1 MAAQREGQTWLSL
14 RESWQ
19 RAALTE
25 REPLKQVQGGAKRA
39 HPRLACRRVPARGN
53 IIPPLKDAPGF
64 WGGFPAALRCSP
76 PDLAC
81 RVGKLCAAHPL
92 TPSRAQTIAKAI
104 PSLAREGE

>member
-1 MAAQREGQTWLSL
+1 MMADQREGQTWLSL

-25 REPLKQVQGGAKRA
+25 REPLKRVQGGAKRA
-39 HPRLACRRVPARGN
+39 HPR
-53 IIPPLKDAPGF
+53 
-64 WGGFPAALRCSP
+64 
-76 PDLAC
+76 LAC

-92 TPSRAQTIAKAI
+92 TPSRAQTMVESV